1 MSPSWWILIALIICS
16 PIALFFWFAGPHK
29 AKQPTPASP
38 ASSNPIDGLKD
49 IFSRYSDR
57 ISFYFLPLPVYAN
70 AFAALPPFLLVF
82 SRYVLI
88 TNDLLERGNSKI
100 DNALLSVTRGLSSP
114 DDLLSFNS
122 HLSYFQSFLTP
133 GAPLPRCEFLFC
145 DNSLLSGYPPKYPL
159 ILMCALGDSI
169 VNPRLV
175 KDASA
180 AVVLPS
186 EMSQG
191 LNVLSVLKEQVTPA
205 LADFADA
212 LCAHFSRYKQY
223 YRNT

>member
-1 MSPSWWILIALIICS
+1 MSPAWWILIALIICS
-16 PIALFFWFAGPHK
+16 PIALFFWFGGPHK
-29 AKQPTPASP
+29 AKRSAPPSP
-38 ASSNPIDGLKD
+38 VSSNPVDGLKD

-57 ISFYFLPLPVYAN
+57 IGFYFLSLPVYAN

-88 TNDLLERGNSKI
+88 INNLLDRSNPKI

-122 HLSYFQSFLTP
+122 YLSYFQAFLAP

-145 DNSLLSGYPPKYPL
+145 DNSFLSGHPPKYPL

-191 LNVLSVLKEQVTPA
+191 LSVLSALKEQVTPA
-205 LADFADA
+205 LADFTDA
-212 LCAHFSRYKQY
+212 LCAHFSQYKQY
-223 YRNT
+223 YRNS